1 MAIQSETVGKHF
13 KKWNEQNKDRFDALS
28 DEQKRFVNH
37 VVIDNYS
44 GYQISYPLELP
55 YQKIDRFSDFV
66 KEKFGEAVELLVPED
81 FLGDYYAM
89 LDKFNQFQYSET
101 YYRRSFR
108 TPDYYP
114 FIDRMF
120 RLTYS
125 YYLLDVLGCTAD
137 STDAFVLK
145 NYKEP
150 LDAVRKSMFGYD
162 AYIIAGRIDA
172 GDSKVI
178 ETIREMI
185 TSENNAA
192 ILTTEVIKGIICS
205 SDDELHDLL
214 CKLLIAAGLSEGLRQ
229 AICEAADCGTRQ
241 AFIKLLHVIRE
252 QNFVR
257 FASVKRSI
265 GTWTGLARWEDPDRL
280 AGKIVDGIVHSLQ
293 SRENALAMINSDDPI
308 DIYLGLWA
316 LGFSDVSEAENV
328 ILGLAGVN
336 GGEQGSMMQ
345 LMTVGYF
352 CRNLELPD
360 VTSRIAVAVVESHP
374 EDYKLFSLYDG
385 LYVFRRFFIP
395 REIIPEAY
403 PFFYKHVW
411 AYIFLPVYRLARRGN
426 IKSLIREAKLALK
439 TR

>member
-1 MAIQSETVGKHF
+1 
-13 KKWNEQNKDRFDALS
+13 
-28 DEQKRFVNH
+28 
-37 VVIDNYS
+37 
-44 GYQISYPLELP
+44 
-55 YQKIDRFSDFV
+55 
-66 KEKFGEAVELLVPED
+66 
-81 FLGDYYAM
+81 M

-108 TPDYYP
+108 TSDYYP

-150 LDAVRKSMFGYD
+150 LDAVRKIMFGYD

-280 AGKIVDGIVHSLQ
+280 AGKIVEDAVRALQ
-293 SRENALAMINSDDPI
+293 SRENALAMIHTDDPV

-316 LGFSDVSEAENV
+316 LGFNDVNDTMNV
-328 ILGLAGVN
+328 MLDLAGVN
-336 GGEQGSMMQ
+336 GDLEKECGSEMQ

-352 CRNLELPD
+352 CHNLELPD
-360 VTSRIAVAVVESHP
+360 VSSRIAVAVLEAHP
-374 EDYKLFSLYDG
+374 EDYRLFSLYDG
-385 LYVFRRFFIP
+385 VYVFRRYKEQSATP
-395 REIIPEAY
+395 VVRQLHDDKELAARHYEILLHMYEIMPEKKVKINPILY
-403 PFFYKHVW
+403 
-411 AYIFLPVYRLARRGN
+411 L
-426 IKSLIREAKLALK
+426 
-439 TR
+439 

>member
-66 KEKFGEAVELLVPED
+66 KEKFGAAVELLVPED

-108 TPDYYP
+108 TSDYYP

-280 AGKIVDGIVHSLQ
+280 AGKIVEDAVRALQ
-293 SRENALAMINSDDPI
+293 SRENALAMIHTDDPV

-316 LGFSDVSEAENV
+316 LGFNDVNDT
-328 ILGLAGVN
+328 I
-336 GGEQGSMMQ
+336 
-345 LMTVGYF
+345 
-352 CRNLELPD
+352 
-360 VTSRIAVAVVESHP
+360 VV
-374 EDYKLFSLYDG
+374 LCQ
-385 LYVFRRFFIP
+385 VVQ
-395 REIIPEAY
+395 
-403 PFFYKHVW
+403 KHG
-411 AYIFLPVYRLARRGN
+411 IRDQ
-426 IKSLIREAKLALK
+426 SLIIRHGSSLNGNSLQEFEEDRDRQADSYEEGQVQW
-439 TR
+439 RR